1 MPGYSKV
8 SIIRPGRSRLI
19 EFEKKVVLMFDRDFF
34 PNIQTRSFDRDQK
47 LAVAALK

>member
-34 PNIQTRSFDRDQK
+34 PNISKSGRLIEIVS
-47 LAVAALK
+47 